1 MSFLAPYYVVLKKMG
16 ASPSDDVVLVKR
28 SDAWAAKTLYNS
40 LKLPIPSSTSDPT
53 AIFLFVQ
60 QDDIL
65 ARLNISIWDTI
76 KADPNFTIAYWKF
89 DPQPVQPTP
98 TPTPAPT
105 PTPTPSSPSN
115 ASTRENVNTKD
126 VQGFW

>member
-1 MSFLAPYYVVLKKMG
+1 MG
-16 ASPSDDVVLVKR
+16 TSPSDEVVLVKR
-28 SDAWAAKTLYNS
+28 TDAWAVVGKTLYNS
-40 LKLPIPSSTSDPT
+40 LKLPIPPSTSDPT

-65 ARLNISIWDTI
+65 ARLNISIWETI
-76 KADPNFTIAYWKF
+76 KADPNFKIAYWRF

-98 TPTPAPT
+98 TPTP
-105 PTPTPSSPSN
+105 TPSSPS
-115 ASTRENVNTKD
+115 ASTREGSNTRD